1 MTYKVMF
8 EINGLKKFIRVE
20 ANSEQQ
26 ARDKLIKSFII
37 YKVKRDIDPEVEKLM
52 NLMGMKP

>member
-52 NLMGMKP
+52 NSMGMKP

>member
-37 YKVKRDIDPEVEKLM
+37 YKVKRDIDQEVEKLM